1 MRFLTDTYG
10 ARVVVLSISDFLHI
24 LISHIHKG
32 MEHLFHDYIHPAYTT
47 AHATFTDQWNNVVIS
62 TQDLMRDKFT
72 LGCILAILIASS
84 TAIWHIWVDPG
95 QNEE

>member
-1 MRFLTDTYG
+1 
-10 ARVVVLSISDFLHI
+10 
-24 LISHIHKG
+24 